1 MKKFFFIISL
11 LFLHSYF
18 CVAQTQSDAQ
28 TDDKVKDIK
37 TAYINKELN
46 LTPEEAQKFW
56 PIYNNYFSEI
66 KQARR
71 EHINDEVAFEE
82 KVVQIRKKYKGD
94 FQKVLN
100 SDKRA
105 NRVFVSEKKLRDMF
119 KKELQNRRLRRN
131 QNQFPRNQKQQVP
144 RKQLPNKPRNN

>member
-1 MKKFFFIISL
+1 MKKFYFIISL

-18 CVAQTQSDAQ
+18 CVAQTQSDEA
-28 TDDKVKDIK
+28 DDKVKDIK
-37 TAYINKELN
+37 IAYMNKELN

-56 PIYNNYFSEI
+56 PIYNNYFNEI

-71 EHINDEVAFEE
+71 EHVNDEVAFEE

-100 SDKRA
+100 SGSRA
-105 NRVFVSEKKLRDMF
+105 NKVFVSEKNLRDMF

-144 RKQLPNKPRNN
+144 RKQIPNKPRNN

>member
-1 MKKFFFIISL
+1 MKKILFIISL

-28 TDDKVKDIK
+28 TDDKVEDIK
-37 TAYINKELN
+37 IAYMNKELS
-46 LTPEEAQKFW
+46 LTPEEAQRFW

-82 KVVQIRKKYKGD
+82 KVVKIRRKYKGD

-100 SDKRA
+100 SDARA
-105 NRVFVSEKKLRDMF
+105 NKVFVSEKNLRDMF